1 VTTTTTDQHDDGIP
15 GVTRRHKFSDLYHE
29 RTNFQFIKHSKRWLI
44 LSGTLMVISIAAL
57 FLRGLNLGI
66 EFEGGTSWQVPV
78 AGRSPSVPEVRD
90 LLAPLDIGDPK
101 VSVLSGQGEKS
112 IRVQAEVLHDP
123 GQEFSNDLA
132 KYVLVDDSNVNR
144 EDNGNGGAT
153 FSVAAKN
160 TPKQAQIESIARRN
174 GITGAKV
181 TIDGKNV
188 SVVVAKMPTGPIDKV
203 TNALADYANKRPT
216 DVSVSTVGPTWGS
229 EVSNK
234 AIRALV
240 FFFIILAIYLSVR
253 FEWKMSASAI
263 IAVIHDI
270 IFTVGVYALTQFE
283 VTPAT
288 VTAFL
293 TILGFSLYDT
303 VVVFDK
309 IKENEATLNAV
320 GRSTYSEMTNRS
332 LNQVLMRSLST
343 SFVALMPVVSLL
355 VIGSLVMGA
364 TTLEDF
370 ALALLVGLFIGAYS
384 SIFVAAPILA
394 WWKEKEPRYRSLR
407 ARLERRPGE
416 PVPATV
422 GAKVAAAEV
431 GVPVGAGARTG
442 GDGAGRVGPTVG
454 APRPT
459 APRPRQQRRRKRR

>member
-1 VTTTTTDQHDDGIP
+1 VSTELHDDGIP
-15 GVTRRHKFSDLYHE
+15 GVTRRHTFADFYHE
-29 RTNFQFIKHSKRWLI
+29 RTNFQFIKHSKRWFM
-44 LSGTLMVISIAAL
+44 LSGTLMVIAVVAL

-78 AGRSPSVPEVRD
+78 TGRSPSVPEVRD
-90 LLAPLDIGDPK
+90 LLSPLDIGDAQ

-112 IRVQAEVLHDP
+112 VRVQAEVLHDP
-123 GQEFSNDLA
+123 GQEFSNELA
-132 KYVLVDDSNVNR
+132 SYAKVEDSNVNR
-144 EDNGNGGAT
+144 EDNGSGGAT
-153 FSVAAKN
+153 FSVVAKN
-160 TPKQAQIESIARRN
+160 TPQQAQVESIARRN

-181 TIDGKNV
+181 TVDGKNI
-188 SVVVAKMPTGPIDKV
+188 SVAVTKMPVGPIDRV
-203 TNALADYANKRPT
+203 TNALADYANQRPT

-229 EVSNK
+229 EVSSK
-234 AIRALV
+234 ALRALV
-240 FFFIILAIYLSVR
+240 IFFIILAIYLSVR

-263 IAVIHDI
+263 AAVIHDI
-270 IFTVGVYALTQFE
+270 IFTVGVYALFQFE

-309 IKENEATLNAV
+309 VKENEATLNAV

-332 LNQVLMRSLST
+332 LNAVLMRSLST
-343 SFVALMPVVSLL
+343 TIVALMPVVSLL

-394 WWKEKEPRYRSLR
+394 WWKEKEPRYRSMR
-407 ARLERRPGE
+407 ARLDRRPGE
-416 PVPATV
+416 PVPARAAASSTV
-422 GAKVAAAEV
+422 AEV

-442 GDGAGRVGPTVG
+442 GDGTGLVGPTVG
-454 APRPT
+454 APRPA